1 MSSLKIKN
9 INFIATPTGFAFSFE
24 SFANFLYPKLF
35 SQRFGNLLF
44 NVIHY
49 VNKAVSWKTDSFVLN
64 LNYGMKAF
72 ELQWQAN

>member
-9 INFIATPTGFAFSFE
+9 INFIATPSGFAFSFK
-24 SFANFLYPKLF
+24 SFANFLDPKLF

-49 VNKAVSWKTDSFVLN
+49 VNKAVL
-64 LNYGMKAF
+64 
-72 ELQWQAN
+72 